1 MWVKSQALLLRL
13 EFDATVEEDAKFQL
27 ELVEMKMHFA
37 DFVCLFFSFL
47 SKFKDSG
54 PTEG

>member
-37 DFVCLFFSFL
+37 DFVWVLFFL
-47 SKFKDSG
+47 SIQVQRLW
-54 PTEG
+54 PN